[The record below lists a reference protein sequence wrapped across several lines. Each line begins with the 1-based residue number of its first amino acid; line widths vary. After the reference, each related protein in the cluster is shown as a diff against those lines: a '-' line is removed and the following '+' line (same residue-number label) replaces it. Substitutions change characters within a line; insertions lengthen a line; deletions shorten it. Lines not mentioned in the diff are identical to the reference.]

1 MHWDKQC
8 SPSERGL
15 RGFLRGHI
23 LSSLRGRETA
33 GVFATGSN
41 RYVKLTLSLLT
52 GDLTISFPQHQ
63 RQCAFLEVLIVT
75 LRSFEAPR
83 VRAAS
88 RG

>member
-1 MHWDKQC
+1 M
-8 SPSERGL
+8 
-15 RGFLRGHI
+15 
-23 LSSLRGRETA
+23 
-33 GVFATGSN
+33 FATGSDK
-41 RYVKLTLSLLT
+41 YVTFLTLSLLI